1 MRGLLHRVS
10 CRIDTACTGVHNPAS
25 NDPPSHPTTLSIA
38 TGSYLRVP
46 VVGATEYPE
55 MSTGWGSDLT
65 FREIQL
71 TEARLKVGVIVDGS
85 ASHNREMG

>member
-1 MRGLLHRVS
+1 
-10 CRIDTACTGVHNPAS
+10 
-25 NDPPSHPTTLSIA
+25 
-38 TGSYLRVP
+38 

>member
-1 MRGLLHRVS
+1 MYNYTLTKKNVRYILKILPRPTRAREVSMRGLLHRVS

-46 VVGATEYPE
+46 G
-55 MSTGWGSDLT
+55 
-65 FREIQL
+65 
-71 TEARLKVGVIVDGS
+71 
-85 ASHNREMG
+85 